1 MIGSGLSLCFLV
13 MASSYQELEANVRG
27 LIAAM
32 KAGAIL
38 EAVRA
43 SIGSSSLDGGGK
55 LYPAGLPGG
64 SGIKDLT
71 KPKTKAKVEVKPD
84 GKVEIEVEDGDTEKS
99 LFIPIAKLD
108 NELREVTGVV
118 LQPEVTD
125 AQGDIMS
132 EEVIAKA
139 AGDFL
144 AGFNKTSTLGLMHK
158 EFNKRFEL
166 RQSFIAPSDM
176 VIANKT
182 VRKGSWIMVVRVKEA
197 TIWKA
202 IKGGKITGFSI
213 GGKAKAQKLVA

>member
-1 MIGSGLSLCFLV
+1 MLLGV
-13 MASSYQELEANVRG
+13 ASAYQELEANVRG

-38 EAVRA
+38 EAVKA
-43 SIGSSSLDGGGK
+43 SIGSGSLDGGGK
-55 LYPAGLPGG
+55 LNPAQGLPGG
-64 SGIKDLT
+64 SGIKELTEDKAADSEDL
-71 KPKTKAKVEVKPD
+71 
-84 GKVEIEVEDGDTEKS
+84 DTAKS
-99 LFIPIAKLD
+99 LYIPIAKLND
-108 NELREVTGVV
+108 EQREVTGVV
-118 LQPEVTD
+118 LQPEITD

-166 RQSFIAPSDM
+166 RQSFIAPGDM

-182 VRKGSWIMVVRVKEA
+182 VRKGSWVMVVRVKEA
-197 TIWKA
+197 KIWKA
-202 IKGGKITGFSI
+202 IKDGKITGFSI

>member
-1 MIGSGLSLCFLV
+1 
-13 MASSYQELEANVRG
+13 MASSYQELEANLRG

-38 EAVRA
+38 EALKA
-43 SIGSSSLDGGGK
+43 TIGSSSLDNGGK
-55 LYPAGLPGG
+55 LNPAGLRG

-71 KPKTKAKVEVKPD
+71 EAKAKVEVEVKPD
-84 GKVEIEVEDGDTEKS
+84 GEVEIEVENGDTQKS
-99 LFIPIAKLD
+99 LYIPIAKLD

-182 VRKGSWIMVVRVKEA
+182 VRKGSWVMVVRVKEA

-202 IKGGKITGFSI
+202 VKDGKITGFSI

>member
-1 MIGSGLSLCFLV
+1 MLLG
-13 MASSYQELEANVRG
+13 MASAYQELEANVRG

-38 EAVRA
+38 EAVKA

-55 LYPAGLPGG
+55 LNPGQGLPGG
-64 SGIKDLT
+64 SGIKELTEDKAADPEDL
-71 KPKTKAKVEVKPD
+71 
-84 GKVEIEVEDGDTEKS
+84 DTAKS
-99 LFIPIAKLD
+99 LYIPIAKLND
-108 NELREVTGVV
+108 EQREVTGVV

-158 EFNKRFEL
+158 DFNKRFEL
-166 RQSFIAPSDM
+166 RQSYIAPGDM

-182 VRKGSWIMVVRVKEA
+182 VRKGSWVMVVRVKEA
-197 TIWKA
+197 RIWKS
-202 IKGGKITGFSI
+202 IKDGKITGFSI